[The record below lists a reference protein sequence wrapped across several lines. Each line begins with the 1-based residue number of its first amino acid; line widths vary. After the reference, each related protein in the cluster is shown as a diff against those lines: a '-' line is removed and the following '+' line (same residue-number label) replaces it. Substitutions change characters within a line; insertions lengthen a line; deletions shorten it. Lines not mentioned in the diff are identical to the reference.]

1 MRGSPSNREMVRR
14 QLAGRGIRS
23 RRVLGA
29 FLRVDRRH
37 FVPPEA
43 EGGAHG
49 DHPVSIGLGQT
60 VSQPYMV
67 ALMLEALLVRPGMR
81 VLEVGSGSG
90 YVLALLAA
98 MGARAFGIEW
108 HPGLARRLADNCQ
121 AAGFPGIP
129 LRIGDGGHG
138 WREEAPFDRILVS
151 ACCPAVPPPLLEQVA
166 PGGMILAPV
175 REGGGQALLRITRRP
190 SGAFDLE
197 WRDRCVFVPL
207 LGDFGER
214 R

>member
-1 MRGSPSNREMVRR
+1 MSGSLSNREMVRR
-14 QLAGRGIRS
+14 HLAGRGVRS

-37 FVPPEA
+37 FIPPEA
-43 EGGAHG
+43 EGATYG

-60 VSQPYMV
+60 VSQPFMV
-67 ALMLEALLVRPGMR
+67 ALMLEHLLIRRGMR

-98 MGARAFGIEW
+98 MGARPFGIEW
-108 HPGLARRLADNCQ
+108 HPELARRIEANCR

-151 ACCPAVPPPLLEQVA
+151 ACCPAAPPPLLDQVA
-166 PGGMILAPV
+166 PGGIFLAPV
-175 REGGGQALLRITRRP
+175 RDASGQTLLRITRTP
-190 SGAFDLE
+190 SGALDFE
-197 WRDRCVFVPL
+197 WKDRCVFVPL

-214 R
+214 P